1 MIYEIKN
8 DNLVAKV
15 DSKGCQLISI
25 LANGKERLWQ
35 NENGSWAKH
44 APILFPHAG
53 KCSVVVNGV
62 TYKQAQHGFARDLE
76 WELVE
81 IKDNEITM
89 KLIQSDYT
97 KEQYPYDFIF
107 LTTYRLEGNKVA
119 IEQTVRNPMNT
130 PIYFSIGAH
139 DSFALDETINN
150 YYAEFEKEENF
161 ESISCTDF
169 ESLISLG
176 KGDVIDL
183 SSTLL
188 DNSGSIILSGINSR
202 KVCLKHKGDD
212 KLLAEVVF
220 PEYSVLLLWHPTD
233 SKMVC
238 IEPWINLPDSK
249 KDEDIEFKDKKN
261 IIKLEPY
268 ESKTLIR
275 SISYF

>member
-8 DNLVAKV
+8 KELAVKV
-15 DSKGCQLISI
+15 DSKGCQIISTTYS
-25 LANGKERLWQ
+25 GKERVWQ

-53 KCSVVVNGV
+53 KCSVVVDGIK
-62 TYKQAQHGFARDLE
+62 YKHFQHGFARDLE

-81 IKDNEITM
+81 LKEDSITM

-107 LTTYRLEGNKVA
+107 LTTYRLEGNKV
-119 IEQTVRNPMNT
+119 IVEQTVRNPMNT
-130 PIYFSIGAH
+130 PIYYGIGAH
-139 DSFALDETINN
+139 DSFSLDETIDN
-150 YYAEFEKEENF
+150 YYVEFEKEEKF
-161 ESISCTDF
+161 ESISCDDF
-169 ESLISLG
+169 ETLIPLVNG
-176 KGDVIDL
+176 KVVDL
-183 SSTLL
+183 SSELL
-188 DNSGSIILSGINSR
+188 NNSGSIILTNLNSH
-202 KVCLKHKGDD
+202 KVYLKHKGDN

-220 PEYSVLLLWHPTD
+220 PEYGVLLFWHPID